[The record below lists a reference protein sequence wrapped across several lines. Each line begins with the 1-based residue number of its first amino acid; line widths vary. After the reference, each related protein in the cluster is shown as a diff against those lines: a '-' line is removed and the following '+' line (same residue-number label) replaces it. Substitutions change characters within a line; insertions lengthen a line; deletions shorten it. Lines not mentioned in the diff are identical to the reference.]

1 MSDEDSNAEEIKQE
15 KPEEPGKLFF
25 ISHLNTYVGKTL
37 LAENINSHLVKDVE
51 LASHHFV
58 GTYKEDEP
66 DGSGKVNACPD

>member
-1 MSDEDSNAEEIKQE
+1 
-15 KPEEPGKLFF
+15 
-25 ISHLNTYVGKTL
+25 L